1 MLQQYIIQHLNS
13 RVYKTRAHLHDSI
26 DSQRTSE
33 NTFSS
38 VKTLNAT
45 KTHKICHQD
54 TKYATKTHKICHQDT
69 KYATKTHKICHQ
81 DTKYATKTHKTWAN
95 QTLLEALYSQQL
107 CTSNETTLALWPF
120 KFQRVYLLISPR
132 DSSKTPSPEFNKLLI
147 NRNRWFAFS

>member
-26 DSQRTSE
+26 DLQRTSE

-38 VKTLNAT
+38 VKTLSAT

-69 KYATKTHKICHQ
+69 E
-81 DTKYATKTHKTWAN
+81 YATKTHKTWAN

-107 CTSNETTLALWPF
+107 RTSNETTLALWPF
-120 KFQRVYLLISPR
+120 KFQRVYLLIPPR
-132 DSSKTPSPEFNKLLI
+132 DSSKTPSPEFNKI
-147 NRNRWFAFS
+147 AYQ

>member
-38 VKTLNAT
+38 VKTLSAT

-54 TKYATKTHKICHQDT
+54 TQKLGLTRLSWKLY
-69 KYATKTHKICHQ
+69 
-81 DTKYATKTHKTWAN
+81 
-95 QTLLEALYSQQL
+95 TLKNNFAPQGDDFSADEHHAPLYLEF
-107 CTSNETTLALWPF
+107 T
-120 KFQRVYLLISPR
+120 
-132 DSSKTPSPEFNKLLI
+132 
-147 NRNRWFAFS
+147 FSLHSTYF

>member
-38 VKTLNAT
+38 VKTLS
-45 KTHKICHQD
+45 
-54 TKYATKTHKICHQDT
+54 
-69 KYATKTHKICHQ
+69 ATKTHKICHQ

-107 CTSNETTLALWPF
+107 RTSNETTLALWPF

-132 DSSKTPSPEFNKLLI
+132 DSSKTPSPEFNKI
-147 NRNRWFAFS
+147 AYQ